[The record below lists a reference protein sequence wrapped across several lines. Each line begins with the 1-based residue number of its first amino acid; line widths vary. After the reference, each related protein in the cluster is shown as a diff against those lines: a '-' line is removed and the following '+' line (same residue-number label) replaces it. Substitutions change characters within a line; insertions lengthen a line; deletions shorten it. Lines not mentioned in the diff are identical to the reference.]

1 MDSPIEAVEVP
12 PHGAVGPIR
21 QRVLTWL
28 AGSEA
33 KAFVRRILRRDN
45 VGIETDEVVN
55 RAILAVLD
63 LVEDPQIETVESYGR
78 SRLEFAYRNLL
89 RLELRHYTR
98 AKAAPDGWDDDD
110 NEATESDRFV
120 VDGVELAVTSVSL
133 DRVRS
138 YLQASLAASH
148 GTARPLRQVSVTAA
162 AFNVVNISSNGGALP
177 KGLPQKST
185 KLESQ
190 ELELMAAAWL
200 ANPRLRVTDAPDD
213 PAVRQARRRFLKP
226 VREELAKAA
235 AYAGLTRTFDDD

>member
-1 MDSPIEAVEVP
+1 MARQDT
-12 PHGAVGPIR
+12 VGPVC
-21 QRVLTWL
+21 QRALAWL

-45 VGIETDEVVN
+45 VGIEPDEVVN
-55 RAILAVLD
+55 RAILTVLD
-63 LVEDPQIETVESYGR
+63 LAEDPEIETVESYGR

-89 RLELRHYTR
+89 RLELRHHKR
-98 AKAAPDGWDDDD
+98 AGARSGGQEHDD
-110 NEATESDRFV
+110 NEAMESDQLV
-120 VDGVELAVTSVSL
+120 SDGVELAVSSVSL

-148 GTARPLRQVSVTAA
+148 GSARAARQGPVTAA

-185 KLESQ
+185 RLEPQ
-190 ELELMAAAWL
+190 ESELMAAVWL
-200 ANPRLRVTDAPDD
+200 ASPRLRGTDAPDD
-213 PAVRQARRRFLKP
+213 AAVRQARRRFLKP

-235 AYAGLTRTFDDD
+235 AYAGLTRTIDDD